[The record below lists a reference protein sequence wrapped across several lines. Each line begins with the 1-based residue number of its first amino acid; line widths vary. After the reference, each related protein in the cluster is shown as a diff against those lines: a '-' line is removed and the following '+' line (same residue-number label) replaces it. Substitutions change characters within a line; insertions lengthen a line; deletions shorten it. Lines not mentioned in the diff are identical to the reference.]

1 MRKAEET
8 VAIDFPAQPP
18 DDGHNSVQRR
28 HGENNGNQEAT
39 MRDIM
44 RRSALAGLAAISAG
58 LLATP
63 AEAQSR
69 YKEAPAL
76 AEQVRA
82 GRLPAV
88 DQRLPENPLVVPVV
102 ERAGDYGGIWRRAF
116 LGPADANNY
125 VRVVYDSLFRFSPDG
140 ATIEPKIAAGA
151 DPSADFKTW
160 TLRLRKGSKW
170 SDGAPF
176 TADDIVFW
184 YKDVLLNKDLTPSV
198 PGWMKNAD
206 GSPALVEK
214 VDDATVRFTYAAP
227 ATLFLTAVAN
237 QDGADRTYAMF
248 LPAHYLKK
256 FHPAYTP
263 KEDVDKAAQAAGFK
277 TWTELFANRNAP
289 PENPERPTM
298 GAWVPASRASDQIFT
313 LRRNPYFVGVDPQ
326 GNQLPYIDEVRFTY
340 FADVQALNLAAIAG
354 AFDMQERHIQMTN
367 YPVLKEQ
374 ERTGRYRVITWP
386 TFGGADAVIAFNQT
400 YKADPEVAKLLA
412 NRDFRIALSHAINR
426 DQIKESV
433 FLGLGEARQ
442 GVPAPWHPYYPGA
455 EYAQKYTEFKPDVAN
470 KMLDAIGLT
479 RKNSAGIRLMP
490 NGNPAT
496 IEISVVPAFG
506 AWPDVA
512 LLVAKDWEAV
522 GIKAVVQI
530 RERALHFKMNENN
543 ELMTE
548 VWNQDTSAFPYTGNA
563 KVDPR
568 NAPILTIG
576 PQFRTWINS
585 GGKDGVEPTPEFKRI
600 IALVDQARTV
610 GPAGQIEAAKEIYR
624 IWADNLFEIGTV
636 GLTPM
641 VQGVVVANTRFRN
654 VPTTLGND
662 WPLRSP
668 GNARTEQFFFAR

>member
-374 ERTGRYRVITWP
+374 ERTGRYRVINWP

-455 EYAQKYTEFKPDVAN
+455 
-470 KMLDAIGLT
+470 
-479 RKNSAGIRLMP
+479 
-490 NGNPAT
+490 
-496 IEISVVPAFG
+496 
-506 AWPDVA
+506 
-512 LLVAKDWEAV
+512 
-522 GIKAVVQI
+522 
-530 RERALHFKMNENN
+530 
-543 ELMTE
+543 
-548 VWNQDTSAFPYTGNA
+548 
-563 KVDPR
+563 
-568 NAPILTIG
+568 
-576 PQFRTWINS
+576 
-585 GGKDGVEPTPEFKRI
+585 
-600 IALVDQARTV
+600 
-610 GPAGQIEAAKEIYR
+610 
-624 IWADNLFEIGTV
+624 
-636 GLTPM
+636 
-641 VQGVVVANTRFRN
+641 
-654 VPTTLGND
+654 
-662 WPLRSP
+662 
-668 GNARTEQFFFAR
+668 

>member
-1 MRKAEET
+1 
-8 VAIDFPAQPP
+8 
-18 DDGHNSVQRR
+18 
-28 HGENNGNQEAT
+28 

-44 RRSALAGLAAISAG
+44 RRSALAGLAAIGAG

-102 ERAGDYGGIWRRAF
+102 ERAGDYGGTWRRAF

-160 TLRLRKGSKW
+160 TVRLRKGSKW

-198 PGWMKNAD
+198 PGWMSNAD

-263 KEDVDKAAQAAGFK
+263 KADVDKAAQAAGFK

-298 GAWVPASRASDQIFT
+298 GAWMPTSRASDQIFT

-354 AFDMQERHIQMTN
+354 SFDMQERHIQMTN

-479 RKNSAGIRLMP
+479 RKDSSGIRLMP
-490 NGNPAT
+490 NGKPAT

-548 VWNQDTSAFPYTGNA
+548 VWNEDTSAFPYTGNA

-576 PQFRTWINS
+576 PLFRTWINS

-600 IALVDQARTV
+600 IALVDLARTV

-624 IWADNLFEIGTV
+624 IWADNLYEIGTV

-668 GNARTEQFFFAR
+668 GNARSEQFFFAR